1 MNSFVKGWS
10 HGDFQFKK
18 TFLSIL
24 IILLAFTLGNV
35 PILLL
40 SKLFPEFSGD
50 SMADYFSYFG
60 FESLFLL
67 QMIPFVA
74 VLLAI
79 ILNNKYIHHRS
90 FRWLFSAREKINLRK
105 MVLAFSLWGGLLVLN
120 TAIDFALH
128 PQKFEWNFSLLP
140 FLSTF
145 LILMLFL
152 PLQVAAEEL
161 LFRSFVLQGL
171 FAKTSSVL
179 LSILIS
185 GIMFGFMH
193 FGNPEVLANGR
204 WLLIFYVLFGVVLS
218 WIAYK
223 DNGIEVTL
231 GFHYA
236 NNFFTGVLLTSDDQA
251 FQTNALFKT
260 TDVGMDPISLLW
272 LFVNLAVFILICA
285 RCFHWRF
292 RKEANEIPIEKK

>member
-1 MNSFVKGWS
+1 VNGFLNGWS
-10 HGDFQFKK
+10 QGDFQYRKA
-18 TFLSIL
+18 FLSII

-35 PILLL
+35 PLVMLPRW
-40 SKLFPEFSGD
+40 FPDFSGD
-50 SMADYFSYFG
+50 SMGDYFSYFG
-60 FESLFLL
+60 FECLFLL

-79 ILNNKYIHHRS
+79 ILNNKYIHHRT
-90 FRWLFSAREKINLRK
+90 FGWLISAQKKMNYRK
-105 MVLAFSLWGGLLVLN
+105 MALAFFLWGGLLLLN
-120 TAIDFALH
+120 MGIDFAFH
-128 PQKFEWNFSLLP
+128 PQNFQWNFSLLP

-145 LILMLFL
+145 LILLLFL

-161 LFRSFVLQGL
+161 LFRSFILQGL
-171 FAKTSSVL
+171 FAKTSSVF
-179 LSILIS
+179 LSIFIS
-185 GIMFGFMH
+185 GLMFGFMH

-204 WLLIFYVLFGVVLS
+204 WLLIFYVLFGLVLS
-218 WIAYK
+218 WVAYK

-236 NNFFTGVLLTSDDQA
+236 NNFFTGVLLTSGDQA

-260 TDVGMDPISLLW
+260 TDVGMNPISLLW